1 MFPLDNDA
9 PSTARMLVHAVALI
23 VGAAA
28 VAEPHMAM
36 YGQQRGLRGSYPPP
50 AAPTLPAGRAQ
61 HPPYLTLVE
70 RNGTRRR
77 TRTLA
82 GNTTALVVID
92 MWSYH
97 PCKTV
102 TNRAAS
108 LVPRLN
114 LVAAAIRRAGGTII
128 FAPTDAAETY
138 AGWPQRENALAAP
151 RVPLNLSNASFPS
164 IPGGTVVGH
173 NDEVGSSLPRL
184 HVAPPARVHCP
195 LTQSHSPPPLPLDPL
210 YSAAHLDTAACGITG
225 RLGKIR
231 PS

>member
-50 AAPTLPAGRAQ
+50 AAPT
-61 HPPYLTLVE
+61 LTLVE

-173 NDEVGSSLPRL
+173 NDEVGSSLRV
-184 HVAPPARVHCP
+184 HVASRARVHCL
-195 LTQSHSPPPLPLDPL
+195 LTQSHSPPHLPLDPI
-210 YSAAHLDTAACGITG
+210 YSAAQVDTAACGITG
-225 RLGKIR
+225 RLGKTR